1 VLNGRLVLLY
11 EIVVTFA
18 TKKPDSFCIR
28 PIRMTILNLEVA
40 DGAVFVIPHV
50 IYDVEFL
57 LIVITTIMRR
67 PHSITVDRFFRH

>member
-1 VLNGRLVLLY
+1 
-11 EIVVTFA
+11 
-18 TKKPDSFCIR
+18 
-28 PIRMTILNLEVA
+28 MTILNLEVA